1 MVDAIPQRIK
11 LIRKQVLWPRD
22 GEKRFSSK
30 IKTLVFGKVSLKNY
44 DYAERLVGL
53 VGWRDKGR
61 GKWLHIARECDF

>member
-30 IKTLVFGKVSLKNY
+30 IKTLVFGKSLLKIMITPN
-44 DYAERLVGL
+44 GL
-53 VGWRDKGR
+53 LD
-61 GKWLHIARECDF
+61 WLLAR